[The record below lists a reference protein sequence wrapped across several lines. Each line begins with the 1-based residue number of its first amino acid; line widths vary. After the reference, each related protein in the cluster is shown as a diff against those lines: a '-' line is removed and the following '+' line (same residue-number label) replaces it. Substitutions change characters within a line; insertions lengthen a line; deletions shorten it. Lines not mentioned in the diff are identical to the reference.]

1 MRPEIPAPT
10 LLFLQLARLLASLH
24 CFHWLLA
31 LLFSSEVFMAIRRSR
46 ASLPSDPNF
55 LLQLIDDIPEESGSS
70 DEQFDGYLGPDEG
83 PVTFPSGHSVN
94 YDSGT
99 TLACSRS
106 LDSLTE
112 LEREQ
117 TESPLPCTSPS
128 PSLMDGQHASGSP
141 LTSSPSHSTSHA
153 QDACQV

>member
-1 MRPEIPAPT
+1 
-10 LLFLQLARLLASLH
+10 
-24 CFHWLLA
+24 
-31 LLFSSEVFMAIRRSR
+31 MATRRSR
-46 ASLPSDPNF
+46 TSLPSDPNF
-55 LLQLIDDIPEESGSS
+55 LLELIDDIPEESGSS
-70 DEQFDGYLGPDEG
+70 DEELDGYLGPDEG
-83 PVTFPSGHSVN
+83 PVTFARGHSVED

-99 TLACSRS
+99 TLARSRS

-128 PSLMDGQHASGSP
+128 PSPMDDQHASGSP